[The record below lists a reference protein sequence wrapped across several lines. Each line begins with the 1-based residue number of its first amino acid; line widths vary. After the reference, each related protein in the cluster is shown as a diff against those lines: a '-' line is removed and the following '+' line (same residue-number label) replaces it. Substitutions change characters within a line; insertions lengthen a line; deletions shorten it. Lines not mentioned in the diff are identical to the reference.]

1 MNALSD
7 WTLTNLPL
15 YGPLLLLGVA
25 YAGSLGIP
33 FPITM
38 VILAAGALAR
48 GGVID
53 PALAF
58 AACVAGAALA
68 DHSEYALGR
77 LAQGALA
84 RRFGRSTAWQ
94 QAQAALNRQGAW
106 AILLTRFWLMPLA
119 PAVNVLAG
127 ARYPLL
133 RFAVY
138 DLLGQAVWVLVYGG
152 LGYVFA
158 AEWQALSQ
166 AAGVFSVI
174 SLITFGVGVVVYVM
188 ARRTLAARRPG
199 EGKVVGR

>member
-1 MNALSD
+1 
-7 WTLTNLPL
+7 
-15 YGPLLLLGVA
+15 
-25 YAGSLGIP
+25 
-33 FPITM
+33 
-38 VILAAGALAR
+38 
-48 GGVID
+48 
-53 PALAF
+53 
-58 AACVAGAALA
+58 
-68 DHSEYALGR
+68 
-77 LAQGALA
+77 
-84 RRFGRSTAWQ
+84 
-94 QAQAALNRQGAW
+94 
-106 AILLTRFWLMPLA
+106 MPLA